1 MPDMRNWTN
10 DQVNEWMK
18 GEVAKAKMSPR
29 LLSVDRQ
36 SDDGKWDR
44 IRALELTTG
53 THRLTPSQ
61 VLAFINGETTTTLPL
76 TRLLQSC
83 YNVFLATDH
92 MAVFDRVTDMRDAYG
107 GVLKAMD
114 LLGIDR
120 PSVEGAV
127 DDPDGEDGRNG

>member
-1 MPDMRNWTN
+1 MEMPIVDLST
-10 DQVNEWMK
+10 
-18 GEVAKAKMSPR
+18 SPG

-61 VLAFINGETTTTLPL
+61 VLAFINGETTTTLILPL